1 MPFYV
6 TLPSHSNRGEFPNN
20 QANWF
25 KIRLP
30 QPLQLG
36 GDQWYVGLSSIS
48 LPDTGVDIFQ
58 LVPRGHAVFG
68 NSGYR
73 KTSSA
78 TKFENFNMKMEDLK
92 DDPSIVNGVT
102 FMKAYL
108 RWLDQKMT
116 QSFET
121 FYGSVTDDGG
131 KHTCALFKW
140 NGENLQID
148 NKNVARKKLT
158 GAGSTLMPHFAVNGV
173 LAEKMGWFKETK
185 NGVFVKWEL
194 GTNLKMSYID
204 GKVPSKNEI
213 DFKDASG
220 NPLYWKVTKDSNDIT
235 WIWLNMKVNWEFIN
249 LNVAFRS
256 IVKEPTRSLHVYSN
270 VGGSSIVGNRITDL
284 LREIKFKREGRG
296 VFYFEPLHIQYLP
309 VRYEVIEFIEVQVAE
324 TSGAGGD
331 LVKFVEGNTIL
342 TLHFKKG

>member
-1 MPFYV
+1 MSFYV
-6 TLPSHSNRGEFPNN
+6 TLPSHSNRSEFPNN

-30 QPLQLG
+30 KPLQLG
-36 GDQWYVGLSSIS
+36 GGQWYVGLSSIS
-48 LPDTGVDIFQ
+48 LPDAGVDIFQ

-68 NSGYR
+68 NSCYR

-92 DDPSIVNGVT
+92 DDPSIVDGVT
-102 FMKAYL
+102 FMKASL

-116 QSFET
+116 QSFVT
-121 FYGSVTDDGG
+121 FYGSFPDDGG

-148 NKNVARKKLT
+148 SKNIARKKVS
-158 GAGSTLMPHFAVNGV
+158 GGTLVPHFAVNGV

-204 GKVPSKNEI
+204 GKVPSQSEG
-213 DFKDASG
+213 DFLDSSG
-220 NPLYWKVTKDSNDIT
+220 NPLYWAITKDS
-235 WIWLNMKVNWEFIN
+235 
-249 LNVAFRS
+249 
-256 IVKEPTRSLHVYSN
+256 Y
-270 VGGSSIVGNRITDL
+270 
-284 LREIKFKREGRG
+284 
-296 VFYFEPLHIQYLP
+296 
-309 VRYEVIEFIEVQVAE
+309 
-324 TSGAGGD
+324 
-331 LVKFVEGNTIL
+331 
-342 TLHFKKG
+342 